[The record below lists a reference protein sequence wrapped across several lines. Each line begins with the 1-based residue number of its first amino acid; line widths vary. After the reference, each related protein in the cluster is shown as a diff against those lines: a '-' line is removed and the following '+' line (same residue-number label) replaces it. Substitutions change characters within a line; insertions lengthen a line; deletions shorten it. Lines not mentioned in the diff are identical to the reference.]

1 MSIDIWL
8 FTAIVFF
15 ILTICAVLRIIPGP
29 TLNDRL
35 IAINV
40 AVTLA
45 CAGSLALTVAAG
57 SLLIALISGLLACIV
72 FAITIRCSQ
81 THKRSPV

>member
-8 FTAIVFF
+8 FTAVVFF
-15 ILTICAVLRIIPGP
+15 FLSICAVLRIIPGP

-40 AVTLA
+40 AATLA
-45 CAGSLALTVAAG
+45 CTGALSLAVAAG
-57 SLLIALISGLLACIV
+57 SLLIVLIAGLLACMV
-72 FAITIRCSQ
+72 FSFTIRRFQ
-81 THKRSPV
+81 TYERAPV

>member
-1 MSIDIWL
+1 
-8 FTAIVFF
+8 
-15 ILTICAVLRIIPGP
+15 
-29 TLNDRL
+29 
-35 IAINV
+35 V